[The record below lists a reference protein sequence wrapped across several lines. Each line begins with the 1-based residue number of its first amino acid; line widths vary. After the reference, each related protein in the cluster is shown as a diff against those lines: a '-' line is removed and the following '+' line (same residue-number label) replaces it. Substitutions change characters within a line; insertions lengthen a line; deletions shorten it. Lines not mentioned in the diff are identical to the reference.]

1 MDWSERLIKPG
12 DSWFSPKNIEVL
24 PRMNCAGGR
33 ALDGLGVLPDYQT
46 QPNSECRR
54 QLSGRQAAGD
64 KFRSREGKSPDRQL
78 RSQSSC
84 SVSKDV
90 IAH

>member
-1 MDWSERLIKPG
+1 MVG
-12 DSWFSPKNIEVL
+12 
-24 PRMNCAGGR
+24 AGGK

-54 QLSGRQAAGD
+54 QLSGSQAVGD
-64 KFRSREGKSPDRQL
+64 KFHCREGKSPDRQL
-78 RSQSSC
+78 RSQNPH

-90 IAH
+90 GAH